1 MTNQITLLEQ
11 EIMSDIEE
19 RRELMSRL
27 RLLYVRY
34 GFSQRDEELFLYHS
48 IPIIYSIWEGFIQT
62 AFKTYVQELNKLELT
77 IDKVCDSI
85 I

>member
-34 GFSQRDEELFLYHS
+34 GFRKEMKNYFFTIQSQ
-48 IPIIYSIWEGFIQT
+48 
-62 AFKTYVQELNKLELT
+62 
-77 IDKVCDSI
+77 
-85 I
+85 